1 MSFGFLIF
9 LPSASTGTPD
19 GYLPEGAL
27 LSQASGHLS
36 DLEHDGA
43 LHGTRDEVTTDDLA
57 APGVPP
63 EIADMAG
70 WINHHADL
78 GAHDPTHPPA
88 FRFLSISEF
97 PVLPNHGVLYFE
109 VPFDSAAETGRQL
122 QHKAAELGLCMVDD
136 METLW
141 VNPTGT
147 PAGLWMRNSMD
158 MVTTHVDRASILAVL
173 GEDVDR
179 RRRSDGGIPFV
190 VIEVLDEV
198 AAHGC
203 RYAQAALPGGVWVV
217 EYRTEHSV
225 FRLRLGAVAGA
236 DSLESVVRV
245 LGDFTDYV
253 VGRGDAFLDH
263 SWEDVSAELIG

>member
-1 MSFGFLIF
+1 VSFGFLIF
-9 LPSASTGTPD
+9 LPADPAGTPG

-27 LSQASGHLS
+27 LSLATEHLGQ
-36 DLEHDGA
+36 LERDES
-43 LHGTRDEVTTDDLA
+43 LHGVRNEVTTDDLS

-63 EIADMAG
+63 EVADMAG

-78 GAHDPTHPPA
+78 GSHDPTHPPV
-88 FRFLSISEF
+88 FRFLSISEY

-109 VPFDSAAETGRQL
+109 VPFDGAGETGRQL

-141 VNPTGT
+141 VNPTGV
-147 PAGLWMRNSMD
+147 PSGLWMRNSMD
-158 MVTTHVDRASILAVL
+158 MVTTHVDRSSILAVL

-179 RRRSDGGIPFV
+179 RRRADGGVPFV
-190 VIEVLDEV
+190 VIDVLD
-198 AAHGC
+198 AAAPHGC
-203 RYAQAALPGGVWVV
+203 RYAQAAMPGGVWVV

-225 FRLRLGAVAGA
+225 FRLRSGAVAGPA
-236 DSLESVVRV
+236 ALETVVRV

-253 VGRGDAFLDH
+253 AGDGDEFLRH
-263 SWEDVSAELIG
+263 EWEDASAELIG